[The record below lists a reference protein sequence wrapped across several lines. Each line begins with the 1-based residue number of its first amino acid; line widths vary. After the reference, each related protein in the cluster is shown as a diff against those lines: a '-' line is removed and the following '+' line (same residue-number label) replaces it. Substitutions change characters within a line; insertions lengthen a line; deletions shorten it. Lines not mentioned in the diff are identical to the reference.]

1 MHDCNLA
8 VISRGE
14 DVDGVACRT
23 ATLCIS
29 GLVEICQA
37 AQSEAPTSSVIQG
50 ICSGVFINVLS
61 FLISTFNGID
71 LFHIVDKGVLKM
83 QDSTLLYSEFKETIL
98 AEEDNAVAKL
108 SKLGA
113 LSLIWI
119 FFCCPKN
126 ALAACFELC
135 DSVATEEFHNHGLYF
150 LRQVT
155 SELEASDVANHVDYN
170 NYGNML
176 STGSKNTR
184 NDTEGITYHGH
195 DNHKSDG
202 PPLVLKKC
210 LLGLVTLL
218 FIEYRLYMVL
228 VAITVCYEVES
239 LSF

>member
-1 MHDCNLA
+1 MHNCSLA

-29 GLVEICQA
+29 GLVDICQA

-50 ICSGVFINVLS
+50 ICSSVFINVLS

-83 QDSTLLYSEFKETIL
+83 QDSTLLFSEFKQTIL
-98 AEEDNAVAKL
+98 AENDNAVAKL

-113 LSLIWI
+113 LSLIRI

-126 ALAACFELC
+126 ALAACFEFC
-135 DSVATEEFHNHGLYF
+135 DSVATEEFHSHGLYF

-155 SELEASDVANHVDYN
+155 SELEASDVANHVDCKN
-170 NYGNML
+170 DGIVL
-176 STGSKNTR
+176 STGS
-184 NDTEGITYHGH
+184 NDTRHKTEETTHHGLVSH

-202 PPLVLKKC
+202 PPLAKTC
-210 LLGLVTLL
+210 LLGLVNSCFCCLL
-218 FIEYRLYMVL
+218 
-228 VAITVCYEVES
+228 
-239 LSF
+239 